1 MSTENQNQVVNYN
14 PTVLRADVIKNMET
28 MAASKFITLP
38 ESYKESVYFAMEKLS
53 TLKDIEQV
61 PSVSVTKA
69 FLKMFRNRLDFEKNH
84 CYFFVQNDKDSPTG
98 KSLRFGWQYQGLVF
112 VAKNVCDAKEIIP
125 VLVYE
130 NDVLQKHFENGVLI
144 IDKHEPTFEG
154 NIIGGYCVVAMN
166 NGDFR
171 PKYYTK
177 AELDTRREKSQAKNG
192 NFWAWEREMYEKTL
206 INATVK
212 RVIEMHTDT
221 DKEDLYAE
229 PETIDVEHREVFEKE
244 IIQQNEPI
252 LIQETEKVKI

>member
-1 MSTENQNQVVNYN
+1 MSTENQVQVYEPVKVR
-14 PTVLRADVIKNMET
+14 TDVVKQLES
-28 MAASKFITLP
+28 MAASKFISLP
-38 ESYKESVYFAMEKLS
+38 ESYKESVYFAIEKLS
-53 TLKDIEQV
+53 AMKEIEQV

-69 FLKMFRNRLDFEKNH
+69 FLKMFRNKLDFEKNH

-112 VAKNVCDAKEIIP
+112 VAKNVCEVKEITP
-125 VLVYE
+125 VLVHE
-130 NDVLQKHFENGVLI
+130 FDVFEKHFENGILV

-154 NIIGGYCVVAMN
+154 NIVAGYCVVAMN

-177 AELDTRREKSQAKNG
+177 SELDHRRDKSQAKNG

-212 RVIEMHTDT
+212 RVIEMHPNT
-221 DKEDLYAE
+221 DKDDLYAE
-229 PETIDVEHREVFEKE
+229 PETIGINHREVFEKE
-244 IIQQNEPI
+244 VLDQKEPEA
-252 LIQETEKVKI
+252 LPAKVKI